1 MNITFHQLEIFEA
14 VVISGSL
21 TKASRALQLSQP
33 SISQQLYKLEENLG
47 VQLIIR
53 NREGS

>member
-33 SISQQLYKLEENLG
+33 SISQQLYKLE
-47 VQLIIR
+47 
-53 NREGS
+53 